1 MVLEKARGKVAL
13 QPGFS
18 LMAWMRLSSDGTD
31 LTGGVGAVDEDEDD
45 ASWKEWTLDEVK
57 KHHARDDAWM
67 ALHGRVYNITPYLNY
82 HPGGVETL
90 LEAAGV
96 DGTDLFDK
104 YHSWVNAKGI
114 MQACCVGRLTLRGG
128 GSDAAPI
135 SFNDTAAVD
144 GATSAAD
151 GDMAAAVVGDS
162 AVGDPGRRPRTICWD
177 EEGIQAHDAE
187 RGVLFGT
194 MKVDHVETPYL
205 YLDEANPEGD
215 SAAINS
221 KYLPALVPQV
231 VPPNAP
237 GPYTMPVAA
246 LEHALGLLKTDED
259 GLVNL
264 SRPKWAHAD
273 EFGVQRQE
281 LYTREASIAVL
292 SRDLPGTPPHLLLR
306 DTCPAHLLRDHLL
319 ALSAA
324 PWLHAHAR
332 RRLASLH
339 VTV

>member
-1 MVLEKARGKVAL
+1 MVLEKARGKVVL

-18 LMAWMRLSSDGTD
+18 LMAWMRLSNDGTD
-31 LTGGVGAVDEDEDD
+31 LTGGARAVDEDEDE

-57 KHHARDDAWM
+57 KHGSPDDAWM

-82 HPGGVETL
+82 HPGGVDTL
-90 LEAAGV
+90 LEVAGT
-96 DGTDLFDK
+96 DGTALFDK
-104 YHSWVNAKGI
+104 YHSWVNSKGI

-128 GSDAAPI
+128 GSDAAPFLG
-135 SFNDTAAVD
+135 SDTVAAHV

-151 GDMAAAVVGDS
+151 DVRDTAAAEVGDT
-162 AVGDPGRRPRTICWD
+162 AVGSPVNGHRPRKVRWD

-187 RGVLFGT
+187 RGVMFGT

-205 YLDEANPEGD
+205 YLDVDD

-221 KYLPALVPQV
+221 KYLPALVPKV
-231 VPPNAP
+231 VPPNVP
-237 GPYTMPVAA
+237 GPYKMPVAA

-264 SRPKWAHAD
+264 PRPKWAPA

-281 LYTREASIAVL
+281 LYTGEASVAVL
-292 SRDLPGTPPHLLLR
+292 SRDLPGAPPHLLLR
-306 DTCPAHLLRDHLL
+306 ADLLLCEHLL
-319 ALSAA
+319 ALSTAA
-324 PWLHAHAR
+324 VLSHPHR
-332 RRLASLH
+332 
-339 VTV
+339 